1 MRDRDLILLGAP
13 PAQPLLS
20 AWTASVPLE
29 SGVNRVGV
37 NPNPIRPR
45 WLHPEWPF
53 READRGRLASLLAA
67 RPRIDMIVE
76 QFVSPFRSDRSV
88 VAIVPGPSYG
98 TMSGLLRP
106 AVRNGPVYG
115 GVALALAGQFQSF
128 LVGNLTY
135 RSGDPRLDQRA
146 IVWLFEHYQL
156 LPAFVVLLALVI
168 ALEVRRATERVAARR
183 VAAARM

>member
-1 MRDRDLILLGAP
+1 M
-13 PAQPLLS
+13 
-20 AWTASVPLE
+20 PLE
-29 SGVNRVGV
+29 SGVTGVGV

-53 READRGRLASLLAA
+53 READRVRLASLLAA

-115 GVALALAGQFQSF
+115 GVALAQAGQFQSF

-156 LPAFVVLLALVI
+156 LPACVVLFALVI
-168 ALEVRRATERVAARR
+168 ALEVRRGTERVAARR